1 MAINNKTIYVF
12 GNPLLDF
19 DNLPIR
25 LAPELRKKFPDID
38 FIIQD
43 PNENIKL
50 SASGELIII
59 DTVMDIDEV
68 IIINSIEQLETGK
81 IYSMH
86 DFDLAFNLK
95 LLKKIGKLKK
105 ITIFGVPP
113 KLNKRVA
120 LEQLSK
126 LIKRNCRRLL
136 RFQNF

>member
-1 MAINNKTIYVF
+1 MKTNNKTIYIF

-25 LAPELRKKFPDID
+25 IAPELRKKFPDID

-43 PNENIKL
+43 PNENIKP

-59 DTVMDIDEV
+59 DTVVGIDEV
-68 IIINSIEQLETGK
+68 VIINNVEKLETEK

-113 KLNKRVA
+113 GLNKRIA

-126 LIKRNCRRLL
+126 LIYR
-136 RFQNF
+136 